1 VFVRF
6 LSRGR
11 ALQSGLRTDEEH
23 LQIHAQQ
30 LKAYFTAK
38 PLPPLPPLP
47 PLAPL
52 LCAARRR
59 RRRQML
65 EKMTL

>member
-1 VFVRF
+1 
-6 LSRGR
+6 
-11 ALQSGLRTDEEH
+11 

-30 LKAYFTAK
+30 LKSYYFTAK

-47 PLAPL
+47 PL
-52 LCAARRR
+52 LCAAR